1 MTNYNLLLLLLLIPS
16 ISASSS
22 APWQSA
28 MTPNALEEKTYKDMP
43 PIVFSGSGRLHS
55 VEAIV
60 AASVS
65 KEDTSANL
73 CVSIVC
79 TDGIVILSTMTK
91 SPHLELEVQDG
102 GIPLLLD
109 EEERISAP
117 CSKIAPGLFCATGG
131 NAVDSQLLRDKI
143 HQIATS
149 LYESADAGQ
158 LVTPSRVSAAMVARQ
173 LADHLQRPTQ
183 TLSAGSMLAVR
194 AYYS

>member
-1 MTNYNLLLLLLLIPS
+1 MTSNL
-16 ISASSS
+16 
-22 APWQSA
+22 
-28 MTPNALEEKTYKDMP
+28 LEEKTYKDMP
-43 PIVFSGSGRLHS
+43 PIVFSGSGRLYS
-55 VEAIV
+55 VEAVV

-65 KEDTSANL
+65 KEDVSANL

-91 SPHLELEVQDG
+91 SPHLELNVQDDDDD

-109 EEERISAP
+109 EEEELLSIP
-117 CSKIAPGLFCATGG
+117 CSQIAPGLFCATGG
-131 NAVDSQLLRDKI
+131 NAVESQLLRDKI

-149 LYESADAGQ
+149 LYERADAGQ

-194 AYYS
+194 VYYS